1 MILNWADNN
10 LVEYPWRNKRNPYKV
25 LISEILLTRTKAKQ
39 VTPVYNDFMTKYPTL
54 NHFLKAEL
62 IDLKEMLKSLGL
74 LFRAEMLIDLT
85 FQLKKDFDNKIPN
98 TLAELK
104 TLKGI
109 GDYGANAILCF
120 GFNERNPLLDV
131 NFIRIFTR
139 VFGIESK
146 TKTPKTDKFLW
157 ETSKEL
163 LPNTNYIN
171 FNYGV
176 LDMGGNI
183 CLNRTPKC
191 TICPI
196 KKLCLYYSKF
206 VQPSDN

>member
-25 LISEILLTRTKAKQ
+25 LISEILLTRTKANQ
-39 VTPVYNDFMTKYPTL
+39 VAPVYNDFVTKYPTL

-62 IDLKEMLKSLGL
+62 IDLKELLKSLGL
-74 LFRAEMLIDLT
+74 LFRAEMLIDLA

-98 TLAELK
+98 TLTELK

-139 VFGIESK
+139 VLGIESK

-157 ETSKEL
+157 ETSREL
-163 LPNTNYIN
+163 LPNTNYVN

-176 LDMGGNI
+176 LDIGGNI
-183 CLNRTPKC
+183 CLNRAPKC

-206 VQPSDN
+206 VKLSDN

>member
-39 VTPVYNDFMTKYPTL
+39 VAPVYNDFMTKYPTL

-62 IDLKEMLKSLGL
+62 IDLKEILKSLGL
-74 LFRAEMLIDLT
+74 LFRAEMLIDLA

-146 TKTPKTDKFLW
+146 TKTPKKDKFLW

-176 LDMGGNI
+176 LDMGGKI

-206 VQPSDN
+206 VKLSDN

>member
-10 LVEYPWRNKRNPYKV
+10 LVKYPWRIKRNSYKV

-39 VTPVYNDFMTKYPTL
+39 VTPVYIDFMTKYPTL
-54 NHFLKAEL
+54 NHFLNSEL
-62 IDLKEMLKSLGL
+62 NDLKKMLKSLGL
-74 LFRAEMLIDLT
+74 LFRAEMLIDLASQLRNKFSSNIPKT
-85 FQLKKDFDNKIPN
+85 FG
-98 TLAELK
+98 ELK

-120 GFNERNPLLDV
+120 GFKEKNPLLDA
-131 NFIRIFTR
+131 NFIRILTR

-163 LPNTNYIN
+163 LPDTNYV
-171 FNYGV
+171 NY
-176 LDMGGNI
+176 N
-183 CLNRTPKC
+183 
-191 TICPI
+191 
-196 KKLCLYYSKF
+196 Y
-206 VQPSDN
+206 